1 VKVLLI
7 SANTEQFNMAV
18 IPLGLACV
26 SAAVA
31 KAGHDVTLL
40 DLMFETNASAIIKK
54 AITKFHPEC
63 IGISVRNI
71 DDQNFEAPVFLLDKV
86 KEVVSI
92 CRQLTDAPIILG
104 GAGYSIFPESTLT
117 YLEADMGIAC
127 EGEIAFPA
135 LLSRLENG
143 YELSGVPGL
152 YIRTRGLQSAI
163 KFAERLDELT
173 LPDPEILSVSMA
185 KNKQLWIPVQTRRGC
200 PLKCSYC
207 STPVIEGTIIRKRSP
222 EIVTDWIEKWV
233 EAGCRKFF
241 FVDNTFNLPPAYAK
255 KICRSIMKRN
265 LDIGWSC
272 ILYPKNVDE
281 DLIELMATSGCRHVS
296 LGFESGSDQILKNL
310 NKRFLTDDVQT
321 ISNLLAHYNIERMGF
336 LLLGTPGETKKTV
349 EESLAF
355 IDSLQLDALKITAGV
370 RIYPNTQL
378 AQIAKK
384 QGVITSQKNLLRPCF
399 YLAPG
404 LEDWLTERL
413 NKWIAFRPYVIR

>member
-7 SANTEQFNMAV
+7 SANTEQFNMPV

-31 KAGHDVTLL
+31 KAGHDVNML
-40 DLMFETNASAIIKK
+40 DLMFETNVSAIIKK
-54 AITKFHPEC
+54 AITEFCPKC

-86 KEVVSI
+86 KEVISV
-92 CRQLTDAPIILG
+92 CRELTDAPIVLG

-117 YLEADMGIAC
+117 YLNADLGIAC
-127 EGEIAFPA
+127 EGEIAFPV

-143 YELSGVPGL
+143 HDLSGLPGL
-152 YIRTRGLQSAI
+152 YIRSRSLQSAI
-163 KFAERLDELT
+163 EFAGRLDALT
-173 LPDPEILSVSMA
+173 LPDPGILSVSMV

-222 EIVTDWIEKWV
+222 EIIADWIEKWA

-255 KICRSIMKRN
+255 KLCRSITERN
-265 LDIGWSC
+265 LDISWSC

-281 DLIELMATSGCRHVS
+281 ELVELLAAAGCKHVS
-296 LGFESGSDQILKNL
+296 LGFESGSEQILKNL
-310 NKRFLTDDVQT
+310 NKRFLPEDVRK
-321 ISNLLAHYNIERMGF
+321 ISTLLVHHNIERMGF
-336 LLLGTPGETKKTV
+336 LLLGTPGETRETV

-355 IDSLQLDALKITAGV
+355 VDSLQLDALKITAGV
-370 RIYPNTQL
+370 RIYPSTQL
-378 AQIAKK
+378 AEIAEK
-384 QGVITSQKNLLRPCF
+384 QGVITSQNNLLHPCF
-399 YLAPG
+399 YLVPK
-404 LEDWLTERL
+404 LEGWLSERL
-413 NKWIAFRPYVIR
+413 KKWMASRPYVIR